1 MRGAELLTAV
11 DPEDVARNTLITM
24 FAPQIS
30 HTSLL
35 LKEQLAS
42 SIIRAPQQGD
52 STSTHTHTHPGR
64 ERERE
69 GELGLFLSPDP
80 LSAGLVVW
88 SPWGHSRPP

>member
-35 LKEQLAS
+35 LKEQPAS
-42 SIIRAPQQGD
+42 SIIRAP
-52 STSTHTHTHPGR
+52 SKETALPHTHPGR

-80 LSAGLVVW
+80 LSAGLAVW
-88 SPWGHSRPP
+88 PPWGHRRPP